1 MRAYGC
7 MRPSVCS
14 TLQVM
19 RSAEWVVIDSEISQP
34 RFYRVVFSIDERP
47 FPEREDQLR
56 SRAEKRIRDRAY
68 GGFEIRRRRTV
79 AMDASRW
86 CRRVK
91 GDRSEEHTSELQS
104 LMRISYAVF
113 CLK

>member
-56 SRAEKRIRDRAY
+56 SSAEKRIRDREDQKSSGEGQRGSESVDL
-68 GGFEIRRRRTV
+68 GGSRVIKKKKNKRDK
-79 AMDASRW
+79 DA
-86 CRRVK
+86 
-91 GDRSEEHTSELQS
+91 
-104 LMRISYAVF
+104 
-113 CLK
+113 